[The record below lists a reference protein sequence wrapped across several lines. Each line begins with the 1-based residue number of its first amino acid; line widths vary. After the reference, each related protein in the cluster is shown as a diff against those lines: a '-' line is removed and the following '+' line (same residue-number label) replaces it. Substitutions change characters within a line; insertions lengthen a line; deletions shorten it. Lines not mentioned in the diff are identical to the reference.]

1 MAGSSGPTKTTP
13 AKTTPMGAP
22 PKDTAPDEE
31 TAPPEETEQERLDR
45 LEREEADR
53 RQKAD
58 AEKAKVAKD
67 GHGEMTRPGGFSV
80 VNGQLVWEP
89 GDSPCGL
96 CENVKIHPT
105 ATQYSCEHLTVD
117 FTDPQLPGLSK

>member
-1 MAGSSGPTKTTP
+1 MTGNSGPAKTTP
-13 AKTTPMGAP
+13 AKTAP
-22 PKDTAPDEE
+22 TKE
-31 TAPPEETEQERLDR
+31 TAPPEETNPTSPPPEETDQDRQDR

-67 GHGEMTRPGGFSV
+67 GRGKMTRPGGFV
-80 VNGQLVWEP
+80 FVNGQLVWEP

-96 CENVKIHPT
+96 CENIKIHPT